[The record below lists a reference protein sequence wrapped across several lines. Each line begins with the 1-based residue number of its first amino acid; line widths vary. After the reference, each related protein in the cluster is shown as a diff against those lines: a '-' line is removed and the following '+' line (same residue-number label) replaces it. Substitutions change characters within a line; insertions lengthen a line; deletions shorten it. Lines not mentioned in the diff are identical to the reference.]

1 MPALSSQP
9 SRGRGGRGGRG
20 RGRGPSNGPAPV
32 PAAGGGRGESLVA
45 PPLPASTT
53 RTATLHKPNAHARL
67 GVSLSGEGSPLVYS
81 VAANSIAARSL
92 RVGQRLLSVNG
103 VPVQGHD
110 HATSLL
116 KNAVG
121 HLRLEILDEAP
132 GQSALPIPI
141 RAPPTTPPPP
151 PPRPRSDPI
160 QVFLGIRQRQLAS
173 GDYLDV
179 SALKREAE
187 ARLSLPLPPPVAEA
201 LRGLQRVLSAVNS
214 VVTLALATHN
224 LLTLPLL
231 DELIRLNRDFAA
243 VASFDELL
251 LGPLHRNPHVQRG
264 AQRLSDATE
273 AAG

>member
-1 MPALSSQP
+1 MLAWFLIQLVRTVRACLLMFSASPAT
-9 SRGRGGRGGRG
+9 
-20 RGRGPSNGPAPV
+20 
-32 PAAGGGRGESLVA
+32 AAM
-45 PPLPASTT
+45 
-53 RTATLHKPNAHARL
+53 
-67 GVSLSGEGSPLVYS
+67 
-81 VAANSIAARSL
+81 
-92 RVGQRLLSVNG
+92 RVGWVGWTTKEEALVREVMGLEERG
-103 VPVQGHD
+103 AAADGAFD
-110 HATSLL
+110 HATGRGHVKAKTNGHYADALSRGSTVLL
-116 KNAVG
+116 LIGDVLGGVNGATVRY
-121 HLRLEILDEAP
+121 LR
-132 GQSALPIPI
+132 
-141 RAPPTTPPPP
+141 R
-151 PPRPRSDPI
+151 
-160 QVFLGIRQRQLAS
+160 
-173 GDYLDV
+173 
-179 SALKREAE
+179 LKREAE